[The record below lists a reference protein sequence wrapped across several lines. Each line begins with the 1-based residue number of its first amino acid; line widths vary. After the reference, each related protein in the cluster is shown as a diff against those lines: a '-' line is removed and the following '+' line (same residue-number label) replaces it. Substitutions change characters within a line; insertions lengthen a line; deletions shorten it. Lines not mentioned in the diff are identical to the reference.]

1 MNNSDFQQ
9 EEEQKPA
16 SAVPAAKAADP
27 KVFSLGE
34 LVALVIRHP
43 LASLSLLRLRHL
55 RRLPAALSKNGLA
68 HLSGRAITHV
78 RCNTISGYI
87 WPLSLIFQNTP
98 AQVRRLEL
106 ERKYPGITQPV
117 ALWNVNAL
125 QKKLAR
131 PQFQVSRKSPGVVNV
146 LLPTLDP
153 LLMFGGYI
161 SCLHFIRRLQ
171 ESGNCVRILLCEAR
185 EFDRFAV
192 LKKLSR
198 APDLQATVER
208 CDIQILSSEG
218 EKKQET
224 YISPSDCFV
233 SYSAWC
239 SHKAHHLAQAVGR
252 RFMFFVQEFE
262 PIFHPFDS
270 TYALA
275 ASAYD
280 LPHTALFNTDILK
293 EYFKTNGI
301 GVFARYND
309 DELAGSYAVYKHA
322 LTPVSVPELAEL
334 QARRKR
340 RLLFYAR
347 PEDHARRN
355 LFEIGVMGLQIAVAT
370 GVFEG
375 EWEFV
380 GIGSLGYEGH
390 LSLGHGRHLDC
401 RSTLPQSDYAGALRG
416 FDVGLSL
423 MLAPHPSILPF
434 EMASAGQIVVTNVFH
449 NRSANLL
456 RGISGNIEPCSPT
469 PLSVSDALRAA
480 VDRSRDGR
488 ARIAGTVFPWPRDW
502 DSAFNDRIMAKALAM
517 LQT

>member
-1 MNNSDFQQ
+1 
-9 EEEQKPA
+9 
-16 SAVPAAKAADP
+16 
-27 KVFSLGE
+27 
-34 LVALVIRHP
+34 
-43 LASLSLLRLRHL
+43 
-55 RRLPAALSKNGLA
+55 
-68 HLSGRAITHV
+68 
-78 RCNTISGYI
+78 
-87 WPLSLIFQNTP
+87 
-98 AQVRRLEL
+98 
-106 ERKYPGITQPV
+106 
-117 ALWNVNAL
+117 
-125 QKKLAR
+125 
-131 PQFQVSRKSPGVVNV
+131 
-146 LLPTLDP
+146 
-153 LLMFGGYI
+153 
-161 SCLHFIRRLQ
+161 
-171 ESGNCVRILLCEAR
+171 
-185 EFDRFAV
+185 
-192 LKKLSR
+192 
-198 APDLQATVER
+198 
-208 CDIQILSSEG
+208 
-218 EKKQET
+218 
-224 YISPSDCFV
+224 
-233 SYSAWC
+233 
-239 SHKAHHLAQAVGR
+239 
-252 RFMFFVQEFE
+252 MFFVQEFE

-301 GVFARYND
+301 GVFSRYND

-469 PLSVSDALRAA
+469 PVSVADALRAA

-502 DSAFNDRIMAKALAM
+502 DSAFNDRVMAKALAM